1 MLSTENI
8 KDGII
13 LVYISFLQSR
23 KNPTIYIIT
32 NSGDNNYIIK
42 NENFNCTA
50 EKEVTSIFSPT
61 NYPQGYALSQLDN
74 TKYWY

>member
-13 LVYISFLQSR
+13 LVYISFPQSR

-42 NENFNCTA
+42 KEKFNCA
-50 EKEVTSIFSPT
+50 
-61 NYPQGYALSQLDN
+61 QLKK
-74 TKYWY
+74 KYLVYLVQQITPKDMHCHS